1 MLIFKAIGVSTNSKS
16 VEFNNRRLF
25 HTQINGEQQLNLD
38 VQSMLIFSLLVSWVF
53 RKNFTI
59 KNIFFMTIDEGPAI
73 EYTDP
78 NYMTEPEPE
87 PEPEPELET
96 EPVDGSVPNS
106 EPKLEFGAY
115 LVVTECVTKPRKP
128 KPIISSTEVQSSAI
142 SS

>member
-25 HTQINGEQQLNLD
+25 HTQINDEQQLNLD

-59 KNIFFMTIDEGPAI
+59 KNIFFMAIDEGPAI

-78 NYMTEPEPE
+78 KYM
-87 PEPEPELET
+87 T

-106 EPKLEFGAY
+106 EPRFEFGAY